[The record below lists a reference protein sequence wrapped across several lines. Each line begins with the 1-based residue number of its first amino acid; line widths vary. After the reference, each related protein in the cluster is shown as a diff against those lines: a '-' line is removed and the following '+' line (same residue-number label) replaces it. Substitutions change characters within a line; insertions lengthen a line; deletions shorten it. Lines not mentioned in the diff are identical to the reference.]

1 MAPYGASAA
10 TKTWSPASQTGS
22 GASCATTWTPRLPG
36 RPTCRSC
43 WSRWSTCSAH
53 TRPHPGCWAGS
64 GMVLPDREPQPE
76 LDQCPAGPLP
86 DRQGRFAGL
95 GHRLVPS
102 RLRPQF
108 RGALAGELLNKK
120 YGCMTG
126 VPLGVGRYARF
137 GPGRPV
143 SWPTPRIRRP
153 PGGSADLPAGARRA
167 LAPGAHRVR
176 EHEAGS
182 PAGAAVNL
190 SWPLGPGCRLRS
202 GGRAMAGAQV
212 GPIRGLEAEGS
223 GRLPRCES
231 RGR

>member
-1 MAPYGASAA
+1 MVPSGGGTDIFWGVSGGLVVTVRGRSWRGWSSERRRSCRRRRPSLVMVTPAPPGRTPLTIQRLAPDLGVTPMAPYGASAA
-10 TKTWSPASQTGS
+10 TKTWSSASQTGS

-36 RPTCRSC
+36 RPSCRSC

-108 RGALAGELLNKK
+108 RGALAGELLNKS
-120 YGCMTG
+120 TG
-126 VPLGVGRYARF
+126 A
-137 GPGRPV
+137 
-143 SWPTPRIRRP
+143 
-153 PGGSADLPAGARRA
+153 
-167 LAPGAHRVR
+167 
-176 EHEAGS
+176 
-182 PAGAAVNL
+182 
-190 SWPLGPGCRLRS
+190 
-202 GGRAMAGAQV
+202 
-212 GPIRGLEAEGS
+212 
-223 GRLPRCES
+223 
-231 RGR
+231 